1 MNGRI
6 TSLTVRNFRSIRGD
20 ISISLDAPTVLIHG
34 PNGTGKTSLL
44 SAIELGLT
52 GAVSSLARFDPN
64 YLTYLPHKLSP
75 DKSAHVAIQADEKLY
90 GGAGGKLTATGSTIQ
105 GEGKVSEE
113 QARFYTERCYLAQAT
128 LGRLLEIYE
137 HQDARNSDSPLTR
150 FVKEILGLDALD
162 ALIDGLHLSGDVR
175 RFREPSPLFW
185 AARSDAPE
193 LDRAVATASAR
204 SETAERERDQIEVNL
219 RELSKTILNADEAI
233 TPDRLRPELEQR
245 AAEHEEK
252 LGRLAKIRRDLNAA
266 AAQVAVAANTE
277 IGTVRAV
284 AEASS
289 SAARE
294 ALAQW
299 QTRSGVRLE
308 SLLTTI
314 QEAFP
319 EIPASS
325 SDPTAAHA
333 AATRAVQGAGTRLR
347 RTVDADDATT
357 KALGEI
363 ATSVSQGQ
371 GRLDAIEREL
381 AAKGGANRELA
392 EALSAISNHIID
404 DHCPVCSRDYGELGN
419 GPLAAHVS
427 KEIGRLVTAA
437 GRVEALVSDRSNT
450 LAALTDARRKQTE
463 LQGTLLSPTERESVV
478 FDLAQR
484 DEWLNSLRELETEV
498 VLGSRLIRD
507 TTQSAQTLAT
517 LNSQTTSISGL
528 RAELDNYGLQ
538 LGIKPEPSDASLAAI
553 IQTMTSELDRQEA
566 IESAVKANLE
576 RALTN
581 LRTFA
586 VAQQSLQDTT
596 KELEALKEKQAKS
609 ATCRQNADRRIAVAK
624 DLLTRAQT
632 IRGNHVRDIF
642 NEELNTV
649 WRQLFIRLAPDENF
663 VPAFALPQIAGRPI
677 EAVLETHYRSG
688 GKGGNPRAMLSA
700 GNLNTAALTLFLS
713 MHLSVQ
719 PKLPWLVIDDPVQSM
734 DEVHIAQFAALL
746 RTLKQ
751 HGRQVIIAVHDR
763 QLFDY
768 LSLELSPTFN
778 GDRLI
783 TVELGRNA
791 EGFTT
796 APWALT
802 TFEPDRAV
810 AA

>member
-1 MNGRI
+1 M
-6 TSLTVRNFRSIRGD
+6 TSLTARNFRSIRGEVT
-20 ISISLDAPTVLIHG
+20 ISLDAPTVLIHG

-52 GAVSSLARFDPN
+52 GAVASLARFDPS

-75 DKSAHVAIQADEKLY
+75 DSSAYVSIQADEKLCEGT
-90 GGAGGKLTATGSTIQ
+90 GGTLTANGATIHGQGKL
-105 GEGKVSEE
+105 SEQ

-137 HQDARNSDSPLTR
+137 HQDARNTDSPLTR
-150 FVKEILGLDALD
+150 FVKEMLGLDALD

-175 RFREPSPLFW
+175 RFREPSPVYW
-185 AARSDAPE
+185 AARADAPD
-193 LDRAVATASAR
+193 LDRDVAAASAKV
-204 SETAERERDQIEVNL
+204 ETAESERDQIEVNL
-219 RELSKTILNADEAI
+219 RALIGSTLATGQAI
-233 TPDRLRPELEQR
+233 VPDRLRPDLERR
-245 AAEHEEK
+245 AREHEEK
-252 LGRLAKIRRDLNAA
+252 LAGLARIRRDINAA
-266 AAQVAVAANTE
+266 ATQVAAATNTE
-277 IGTVRAV
+277 AGSAR
-284 AEASS
+284 AEAERASA
-289 SAARE
+289 AARE
-294 ALAQW
+294 ALTRW
-299 QTRSGVRLE
+299 QAESGARLE
-308 SLLTTI
+308 ALLTDV
-314 QEAFP
+314 QQAFP

-325 SDPTAAHA
+325 SDPSAAHSA
-333 AATRAVQGAGTRLR
+333 AKRVVEAARARLR

-363 ATSVSQGQ
+363 STSVTQGQ
-371 GRLDAIEREL
+371 GRVDAIDREL

-392 EALSAISNHIID
+392 EALSAISAHIND
-404 DHCPVCSRDYGELGN
+404 DHCPVCGRDYAELDD

-427 KEIGRLVTAA
+427 REIGRLVTAA
-437 GRVEALVSDRSNT
+437 GRIEALVSDRSNT
-450 LAALTDARRKQTE
+450 VAALTDARRKQTE
-463 LQGTLLSPTERESVV
+463 LQGTVLSPSERERVV
-478 FDLAQR
+478 FELAQR
-484 DEWLNSLRELETEV
+484 EEWLTGLQELEALATV
-498 VLGSRLIRD
+498 GSRLIRD
-507 TTQSAQTLAT
+507 VTQSAQVLAA
-517 LNSQTTSISGL
+517 LDGQTTSISGL
-528 RAELDNYGLQ
+528 RAELDSYAPQ
-538 LGIKPEPSDASLAAI
+538 LGIEPHPVDTPLATV
-553 IQTMTSELDRQEA
+553 IQSMSSELDRQETD
-566 IESAVKANLE
+566 EGSAKANVE
-576 RALTN
+576 RALTI

-586 VAQQSLQDTT
+586 ASKPALEDA
-596 KELEALKEKQAKS
+596 KRELGALKEKQTIS
-609 ATCRQNADRRIAVAK
+609 ATRRQEADRRIAVAK
-624 DLLTRAQT
+624 DLLTRAQAV
-632 IRGNHVRDIF
+632 RGNHVRNIF
-642 NEELNTV
+642 NDELNAI

-663 VPAFALPQIAGRPI
+663 VPAFAIPQVAGKPV

-713 MHLSVQ
+713 LHLSVR

-734 DEVHIAQFAALL
+734 DDVHIAQFAALL

>member
-1 MNGRI
+1 MSGRI

-52 GAVSSLARFDPN
+52 GAVASLARFDPN
-64 YLTYLPHKLSP
+64 YMTYLPHKLSP
-75 DKSAHVAIQADEKLY
+75 DSSAHVAIQADEKLY
-90 GGAGGKLTATGSTIQ
+90 VGSGGKLTATGSTIQ
-105 GEGKVSEE
+105 GEGKLSEE

-137 HQDARNSDSPLTR
+137 HQDTRNTDSPLTR
-150 FVKEILGLDALD
+150 FVKEMLGLDALD
-162 ALIDGLHLSGDVR
+162 ALIDGLYLSGDVR

-185 AARSDAPE
+185 TARSDAPE
-193 LDRAVATASAR
+193 LDQAVTTASAR
-204 SETAERERDQIEVNL
+204 VQTAGRERDQIEVNL
-219 RELSKTILNADEAI
+219 RELSKSILKPDQAI
-233 TPDRLRPELEQR
+233 IPDRLRPELGRR
-245 AAEHEEK
+245 AGEHEEK
-252 LGRLAKIRRDLNAA
+252 LGRLARIRRDLNAA
-266 AAQVAVAANTE
+266 AAQVA
-277 IGTVRAV
+277 AV
-284 AEASS
+284 ASTEAGSARAAAEEASA
-289 SAARE
+289 AARK
-294 ALAQW
+294 ALERW
-299 QTRSGVRLE
+299 QAGSGARLE
-308 SLLTTI
+308 SLLTVI

-325 SDPTAAHA
+325 SDPRAAHT
-333 AATRAVQGAGTRLR
+333 AATRAVQGARTRLR
-347 RTVDADDATT
+347 RTVDADDAAT
-357 KALGEI
+357 KRLGEI
-363 ATSVSQGQ
+363 TTSVNQGE
-371 GRLDAIEREL
+371 GRVNAIEREL
-381 AAKGGANRELA
+381 AAEGGANRELA
-392 EALSAISNHIID
+392 EALSAISNHMSD
-404 DHCPVCSRDYGELGN
+404 DHCPVCGRDYGELGD

-427 KEIGRLVTAA
+427 EEIGRLVTAA

-450 LAALTDARRKQTE
+450 LAALTDARRKLAE
-463 LQGTLLSPTERESVV
+463 LQGTVLSLSERESVV
-478 FDLAQR
+478 FELAQR
-484 DEWLNSLRELETEV
+484 DEWFNSLQELEMEAAV
-498 VLGSRLIRD
+498 GSRLIRD
-507 TTQSAQTLAT
+507 ATQSSQALAS
-517 LNSQTTSISGL
+517 LNNQTTSITGL
-528 RAELDNYGLQ
+528 REELDAHAAQ
-538 LGIKPEPSDASLAAI
+538 LGIKPQPADAPLRAV
-553 IQTMTSELDRQEA
+553 IQSMSSVLDRQEA
-566 IESAVKANLE
+566 NESAAKANLE
-576 RALTN
+576 QALTT
-581 LRTFA
+581 LRTFEA
-586 VAQQSLQDTT
+586 AQQSLEDAAM
-596 KELEALKEKQAKS
+596 ELDVLKEKQVRS
-609 ATCRQNADRRIAVAK
+609 STHRQEADRRIAVAK

-632 IRGNHVRDIF
+632 VRGNHVRDIF
-642 NEELNTV
+642 NEELNAV

-663 VPAFALPQIAGRPI
+663 VPAFSLPEVAGKPV

-713 MHLSVQ
+713 LHLSVR

-734 DEVHIAQFAALL
+734 DDVHIAQFAALL

-791 EGFTT
+791 DGFTT

>member
-1 MNGRI
+1 MSGRM

-20 ISISLDAPTVLIHG
+20 VTISLDAPTVLIHG

-52 GAVSSLARFDPN
+52 GAVASLARFDPS

-75 DKSAHVAIQADEKLY
+75 DSSAHVLIQADEKLCEGS
-90 GGAGGKLTATGSTIQ
+90 GGRLTANGSTIQ
-105 GEGKVSEE
+105 GEGRLSEE
-113 QARFYTERCYLAQAT
+113 QARFYTERCYLAQAS

-137 HQDARNSDSPLTR
+137 HQDARNTDSPLTR
-150 FVKEILGLDALD
+150 FVKEMLGLDALD

-185 AARSDAPE
+185 TARSDAPA
-193 LDRAVATASAR
+193 LDQAVEAALTKADM
-204 SETAERERDQIEVNL
+204 AERERDQLEAGL
-219 RELSKTILNADEAI
+219 RNVAGSAL
-233 TPDRLRPELEQR
+233 TPDQAVLPDKLRPDLERR
-245 AAEHEEK
+245 AREHEEK
-252 LGRLAKIRRDLNAA
+252 LGRLARIRRDLNAA
-266 AAQVAVAANTE
+266 AAQVAAATSTLA
-277 IGTVRAV
+277 GSARLD
-284 AEASS
+284 AEKAST
-289 SAARE
+289 AARE
-294 ALAQW
+294 TLARW
-299 QTRSGVRLE
+299 QAASGTKLE
-308 SLLTTI
+308 ELLTAV
-314 QEAFP
+314 QKAFP

-325 SDPTAAHA
+325 SDPAASHA
-333 AATRAVQGAGTRLR
+333 AAKRTVEAARARLR
-347 RTVDADDATT
+347 RTLEADDVAA
-357 KALGEI
+357 KALSEI
-363 ATSVSQGQ
+363 RTSVTQGQ
-371 GRLDAIEREL
+371 GRVDAIDRQL
-381 AAKGGANRELA
+381 ADEGGANRELA
-392 EALSAISNHIID
+392 EALSAIAAHIDD
-404 DHCPVCSRDYGELGN
+404 DHCPVCGRDYAELGD

-427 KEIGRLVTAA
+427 AEIGRLVTAA

-450 LAALTDARRKQTE
+450 LATLTDARRKQTE
-463 LQGTLLSPTERESVV
+463 LESTLLSQTERESVV
-478 FDLAQR
+478 FELAQR
-484 DEWLNSLRELETEV
+484 DEWLNGMQELEAEAT
-498 VLGSRLIRD
+498 LGSRLIREA
-507 TTQSAQTLAT
+507 TQSAQVLAG
-517 LNSQTTSISGL
+517 LSSQTTSISGL
-528 RAELDNYGLQ
+528 RAELDNYASQ
-538 LGIKPEPSDASLAAI
+538 LGIKPQPADTPLDAV
-553 IQTMTSELDRQEA
+553 IQSISSELDGQETNA
-566 IESAVKANLE
+566 SSAKANAE
-576 RALTN
+576 RALTI
-581 LRTFA
+581 LRTFTA
-586 VAQQSLQDTT
+586 AQQSLEDA
-596 KELEALKEKQAKS
+596 KREHDVLKEKQNTS
-609 ATCRQNADRRIAVAK
+609 ATRRDEADRRIVVAK

-632 IRGNHVRDIF
+632 VRGNHVRDIF
-642 NEELNTV
+642 NEELNTI

-663 VPAFALPQIAGRPI
+663 VPAFALPQVAGKPV

-713 MHLSVQ
+713 LHLSVR

-734 DEVHIAQFAALL
+734 DDVHIAQFAALL

-791 EGFTT
+791 AGFTT

>member
-1 MNGRI
+1 MSGRI

-52 GAVSSLARFDPN
+52 GAVTSLARFDPN
-64 YLTYLPHKLSP
+64 YLEYLPHKLSP
-75 DKSAHVAIQADEKLY
+75 DSSAHVTIQADEKLY
-90 GGAGGKLTATGSTIQ
+90 EGSGGKLTASGSTIQ
-105 GEGKVSEE
+105 GEGKLSEE

-137 HQDARNSDSPLTR
+137 HQDARNTDSPLTR
-150 FVKEILGLDALD
+150 FVKEMLGLDALD
-162 ALIDGLHLSGDVR
+162 ALIDGLHVSGDVR

-185 AARSDAPE
+185 TARSDAPE
-193 LDRAVATASAR
+193 LDQAV
-204 SETAERERDQIEVNL
+204 ETAAARAETARRERDQIEVNL
-219 RELSKTILNADEAI
+219 RELSKSIIKADQAI
-233 TPDRLRPELEQR
+233 IPDRLRPELER
-245 AAEHEEK
+245 HASEHEEK

-266 AAQVAVAANTE
+266 ATQVAAAANTE
-277 IGTVRAV
+277 AGSARAV
-284 AEASS
+284 AEEAS
-289 SAARE
+289 ATARE
-294 ALAQW
+294 ALARW
-299 QTRSGVRLE
+299 QAGSGARLE
-308 SLLTTI
+308 TLLTTI

-333 AATRAVQGAGTRLR
+333 AATRAVQGARTRLR
-347 RTVDADDATT
+347 RTVDADDVATKT
-357 KALGEI
+357 LGEI
-363 ATSVSQGQ
+363 TTSVNQGQ
-371 GRLDAIEREL
+371 GRVDAIEREL
-381 AAKGGANRELA
+381 AAEGGANRELA
-392 EALSAISNHIID
+392 EALSAISNHISD
-404 DHCPVCSRDYGELGN
+404 DHCPVCGRDYGELGD

-427 KEIGRLVTAA
+427 EEIGRLVTAA

-463 LQGTLLSPTERESVV
+463 LQGTVLSLNERESVI
-478 FDLAQR
+478 FELAQR
-484 DEWLNSLRELETEV
+484 DEWLNSLQELELEAAV
-498 VLGSRLIRD
+498 GSRLIRD
-507 TTQSAQTLAT
+507 ATQSAQALAA
-517 LNSQTTSISGL
+517 LNNQTTSISGL
-528 RAELDNYGLQ
+528 REELQANAAQ
-538 LGIKPEPSDASLAAI
+538 LGIKPQPADVPLGAV
-553 IQTMTSELDRQEA
+553 IQSMSSELDRQEA
-566 IESAVKANLE
+566 NESAAKANLE
-576 RALTN
+576 RALTT

-586 VAQQSLQDTT
+586 AAQQSLEDAT
-596 KELEALKEKQAKS
+596 KELDVLKERQAKS
-609 ATCRQNADRRIAVAK
+609 ATRRQEADRRIAVAR

-632 IRGNHVRDIF
+632 LRGNHVRDIF
-642 NEELNTV
+642 NDELNAV

-663 VPAFALPQIAGRPI
+663 VPAFALPEVAGKPV

-713 MHLSVQ
+713 LHLSVR

-734 DEVHIAQFAALL
+734 DDVHIAQFAALL

-791 EGFTT
+791 DGFTT